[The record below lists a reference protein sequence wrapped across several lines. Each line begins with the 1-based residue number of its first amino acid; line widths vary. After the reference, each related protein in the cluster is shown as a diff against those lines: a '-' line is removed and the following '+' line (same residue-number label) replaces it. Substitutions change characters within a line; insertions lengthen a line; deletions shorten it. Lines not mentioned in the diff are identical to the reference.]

1 MRAIQIVEETGP
13 DSALALVELP
23 EPEPSHPFG
32 RAGIDSS
39 VVVEVH
45 AAGVSF
51 PELLQT
57 RGQYQMKPP
66 LPFVPGSEVG
76 GVVLSA
82 SEGAS
87 VKPGD
92 RVAAFCALGG
102 FAETVVAPE
111 FFTFALSPELDFAQG
126 AALILNYHTAY
137 FALLLRGRLAQ
148 GETVLVH
155 GAAGGVGTACLQVA
169 KGLGAKT
176 IALVSSEAK
185 RAVAEQAGAD
195 HTLLLG
201 DGWKDEVLE
210 LSGGGVEMVLDPVG
224 GDRFTDSLRSLRE
237 NGRLVVVGFTGGAIP
252 EVRVNRLLLKNT
264 EVIGA
269 GWGAYVMGKPQ
280 LNREIGAAVNRLVEE
295 GFVKPIVGERFPLER
310 AAEALKALDERR
322 ATGKVVLD
330 VRAD

>member
-13 DSALALVELP
+13 DSALALVDLP
-23 EPEPSHPFG
+23 EPEPSHMLTPG
-32 RAGIDSS
+32 EG

-82 SEGAS
+82 PEGAA
-87 VKPGD
+87 VEPGD

-102 FAETVVAPE
+102 FAETAVAPE
-111 FFTFALSPELDFAQG
+111 FFTFQLSPELDFAQG

-137 FALLLRGRLAQ
+137 FALLLRGRLAA

-195 HTLLLG
+195 QTLLLS

-237 NGRLVVVGFTGGAIP
+237 GGRAVVVGFTGGSIP
-252 EVRVNRLLLKNT
+252 EVRVNRLLLRNT
-264 EVIGA
+264 EVVGA
-269 GWGAYVMGKPQ
+269 GWGAYVMSKPD
-280 LNREIGAAVNRLVEE
+280 LNREIGAAVNRMVDE
-295 GFVKPIVGERFPLER
+295 GFVSPVVGERFPLER
-310 AAEALKALDERR
+310 AADALKALDERR
-322 ATGKVVLD
+322 ATGKIVLD
-330 VRAD
+330 VRTN